1 MAFKIKD
8 LMISDLSAEQ
18 GAHVYCGVWQIS
30 CIDKSHGFSPT
41 CKKLNTE
48 AAGFGA
54 EYFFNRGTPVPGG
67 CDLNNSRYPTDLYT
81 YTFTFGGTITPLTPV
96 IVPTRETSVTA
107 LSALKDQLRQQLA
120 EVEKLHS
127 AAEAGMKPQTVEE
140 VDMLTEKLNDALEEL
155 KSRRA
160 ELAGK

>member
-18 GAHVYCGVWQIS
+18 GALAHVYCGVWQIS
-30 CIDKSHGFSPT
+30 CIDKTHGYSPT
-41 CKKLNTE
+41 CKKPNTE
-48 AAGFGA
+48 AGFGA
-54 EYFFNRGTPVPGG
+54 EYIFNPIACDVGT
-67 CDLNNSRYPTDLYT
+67 YFYT
-81 YTFTFGGTITPLTPV
+81 LTARGTITPLTPV

-107 LSALKDQLRQQLA
+107 LSALKDQLKQQLA

-140 VDMLTEKLNDALEEL
+140 VDALTKKLNDALDEL

>member
-54 EYFFNRGTPVPGG
+54 EYFFHPGG
-67 CDLNNSRYPTDLYT
+67 NPIACDVGISI
-81 YTFTFGGTITPLTPV
+81 FTPRTITPYTPF